1 VGEEHASGSPKM
13 AEHRGNLCERL
24 KRLGFTQENQMRLY
38 GQEFVL
44 RSDPI
49 IMGKDLVF
57 VDAVQKE
64 SGQLKRVRIP
74 LTILKMVNEEPSAA

>member
-1 VGEEHASGSPKM
+1 MTKRQIS
-13 AEHRGNLCERL
+13 LCERL
-24 KRLGFTQENQMRLY
+24 KRLGFTEENQMRLY

-49 IMGKDLVF
+49 IMGDDLIF
-57 VDAVQKE
+57 VDAVEKV

-74 LTILKMVNEEPSAA
+74 LTIMKMINEEPHAA